1 MASRFLT
8 VTRCTLFLVIAA
20 ITAAPR
26 LAVGVTP
33 LHLDIFQG
41 PVVSSQRMVGLGGA
55 FIGVADGAEGQS
67 SNPAAFAVR
76 SPFFGNTWFDWDF
89 ALSAYS
95 VVGKNDIDMSGVRRL
110 DSAQLVQFGFNLKFG
125 RFGIGLHTSG
135 QQYAMH
141 RLDGDGIER
150 HYDFAP
156 NFGGFGF
163 GYAFFDGELVVG
175 GLLSVGSV
183 NISASQTAAPVKL
196 TSDLKFH
203 QVGTLYAPR
212 DRPWRFGVMLQ
223 LPVTMEERNAAN
235 EVQQKTFALGG
246 MQIPDAVAMPWQAG
260 VGVSYMLGQRPYNLR
275 PSYGAWPLPDDVMHA
290 KHIPRQYVLLA
301 ADLVLIGPTENAFGV
316 QPFLANAPLVSGRSA
331 VASARAG
338 IESEV
343 IDHRLTLRTG
353 SYFEPSRYDDRL
365 GRWHWTGGGDLR
377 CTIIWDWRISW
388 VFDVAPDYT
397 NTAIGFGLWH

>member
-1 MASRFLT
+1 
-8 VTRCTLFLVIAA
+8 
-20 ITAAPR
+20 
-26 LAVGVTP
+26 
-33 LHLDIFQG
+33 
-41 PVVSSQRMVGLGGA
+41 MVGLGGA

-95 VVGKNDIDMSGVRRL
+95 VVGKNDIDMSRATRL

-125 RFGIGLHTSG
+125 RFGLGLHTSG

-141 RLDGDGIER
+141 RVDSDGVER
-150 HYDFAP
+150 RYDFAQ
-156 NFGGFGF
+156 NFGGLGF

-183 NISASQTAAPVKL
+183 AISASRTAAPVKL
-196 TSDLKFH
+196 SSDLKFH
-203 QVGTLYAPR
+203 QLGTLYAPR
-212 DRPWRFGVMLQ
+212 DRPWRFGLMLQ
-223 LPVTMEERNAAN
+223 LPVTMEQRNAAN
-235 EVQQKTFALGG
+235 EVQQTTFALGG
-246 MQIPDAVAMPWQAG
+246 MPIPDAVAMPWQAG

-275 PSYGAWPLPDDVMHA
+275 PSYGTWPLPGAVMHV

-301 ADLVLIGPTENAFGV
+301 ADLVLIGPTENAFGI
-316 QPFLANAPLVSGRSA
+316 QPFWANAPLISGRSA

-338 IESEV
+338 IESEI
-343 IDHRLTLRTG
+343 IDDRLTVRTG

-365 GRWHWTGGGDLR
+365 GRWHWTGGGDVR
-377 CTIIWDWRISW
+377 CTVLWDWRISW

-397 NTAIGFGLWH
+397 NTALGLGLWH